1 MNSAHDKDIQSLV
14 TSLRQLASYQH
25 QDVSIAEDAADLILR
40 LAYAPDANPAAA
52 PKTRSWY
59 STCGALMT
67 DQPIPGVA
75 EDPLTLEEEEF
86 YGAPYL
92 IAESMTEPAA
102 RKISELLGLEYCGVM
117 GTENKNEAAN

>member
-92 IAESMTEPAA
+92 IAESMTESAA
-102 RKISELLGLEYCGVM
+102 KKISSLLGLEYCGRR
-117 GTENKNEAAN
+117 ENEQT